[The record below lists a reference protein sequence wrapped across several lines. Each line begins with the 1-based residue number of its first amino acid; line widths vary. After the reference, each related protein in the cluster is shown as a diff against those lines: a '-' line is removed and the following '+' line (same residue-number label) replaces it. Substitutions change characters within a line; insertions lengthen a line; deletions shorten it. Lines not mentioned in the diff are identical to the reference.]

1 MTFMGVYQMRV
12 RGHMNWRYVSYSVSV
27 GIAVTA
33 LSCLLYKEGGAL
45 FLWPGMFMELTINV
59 LMLFII
65 HSEDWYSLP
74 SGSYLF
80 LNTAFYSFVVFIVLS
95 VMRLL
100 GFLQRPPNA

>member
-1 MTFMGVYQMRV
+1 
-12 RGHMNWRYVSYSVSV
+12 MNWKYVSYSVSV
-27 GIAVTA
+27 GIVITA

-74 SGSYLF
+74 SGAYLI
-80 LNTAFYSFVVFIVLS
+80 LNTAFYSFVVLIILLVS
-95 VMRLL
+95 TRL
-100 GFLQRPPNA
+100 GFLQRRPNV